1 VITARQVVIDPA
13 RWRLSRLDE
22 LTAAGAPVAL
32 DRDDR
37 GTSAMAE
44 LSDLLPGPEFPSP
57 TPARRCRH
65 SDDQLA
71 TLERAQG
78 DVQRPRRE
86 LELGREL
93 RGRDGARVAG
103 GDHVERRLLAG
114 REVIGGIAGQRIPC
128 LAARRRTSRGRA
140 L

>member
-22 LTAAGAPVAL
+22 LTATAAPMAL
-32 DRDDR
+32 DRGDPPSASFQGVLTGSCD
-37 GTSAMAE
+37 AMAE
-44 LSDLLPGPEFPSP
+44 LSDLSPGPEFPSP

-78 DVQRPRRE
+78 DVQRPRGE
-86 LELGREL
+86 IELGREL
-93 RGRDGARVAG
+93 RGCDGARLVG
-103 GDHVERRLLAG
+103 CDHVERRLLAR
-114 REVIGGIAGQRIPC
+114 REVIGGIAGQKSP
-128 LAARRRTSRGRA
+128 
-140 L
+140 